1 MTLIHPSPTT
11 LATHYTHTHTHTHT
25 HTLKEAYDPDK
36 AAYVAVVYEYF
47 SLMDTDDSGII
58 SLDAAAAAGSKLS
71 LSDDMKDM
79 DPDGNG
85 TVSKADL
92 LSVLMSKLA
101 SPDDYA
107 EEAAG
112 LAGYIAEL
120 KEKAEA
126 KADDGGKKSQ
136 GRERGGVRSGCK
148 EGGSE

>member
-11 LATHYTHTHTHTHT
+11 LATHYTHTHTHP
-25 HTLKEAYDPDK
+25 LKEAYDPDK

-47 SLMDTDDSGII
+47 SLMDTDDSGFI
-58 SLDAAAAAGSKLS
+58 SLDDALKGGNIDQA
-71 LSDDMKDM
+71 DM

-85 TVSKADL
+85 TVSKAEL

-136 GRERGGVRSGCK
+136 GRERGGVRSWCK